1 MLRRTA
7 GAAPQH
13 LTFRKTLLRFSGGG
27 AGPPRSA
34 LDALVNLLA
43 LAAGAMLCLLVVLI
57 CVDVTAR
64 TLRLFATPWTLD
76 IAEYLL
82 YGITFLGAPWVL
94 REEGHIA
101 IEIVVERLPAGARA
115 LLRRCSDAFGALVCA
130 VLTYYAVRM
139 FWRSYS
145 ANNLVHETFVFPEW
159 YLYVIAPP
167 IFLILALLF
176 LRRMRWPRAA
186 PPPDAPD
193 EAL

>member
-1 MLRRTA
+1 LRI
-7 GAAPQH
+7 
-13 LTFRKTLLRFSGGG
+13 SGGG
-27 AGPPRSA
+27 GGPPRSA

-101 IEIVVERLPAGARA
+101 IEIVVERLPSAAQVFV
-115 LLRRCSDAFGALVCA
+115 RRCTDGFGALVCA
-130 VLTYYAVRM
+130 VLAYYAARTL
-139 FWRSYS
+139 WRSYS
-145 ANNLVHETFVFPEW
+145 AKNLVHETFVFPEW

-167 IFLILALLF
+167 IFLILLLLF
-176 LRRMRWPRAA
+176 LRRVLRPRPA
-186 PPPDAPD
+186 PPPELPGEAP
-193 EAL
+193 